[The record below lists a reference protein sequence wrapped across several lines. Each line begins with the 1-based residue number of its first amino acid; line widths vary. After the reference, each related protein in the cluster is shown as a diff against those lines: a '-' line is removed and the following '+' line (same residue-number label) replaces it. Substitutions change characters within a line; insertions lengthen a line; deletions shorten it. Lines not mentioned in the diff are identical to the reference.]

1 MTQVV
6 PGGNKSHDRGRW
18 FRGASDAALLKA
30 TTGEFSLES
39 ILLLRLRGRGIAH
52 LGCLA
57 DCSNLEW
64 LDLSDNAIAGLA
76 PLATLRALAVLN
88 LAGNRVASVEPLRGC
103 RSLRQLNLGLRH
115 LESNPAVRAPTA
127 PRWPPL
133 LPGLKAIDGSA
144 GWPRAALRLLR
155 ELDAALDATPRLPRP
170 RSRRSRWV
178 QAGFWEHGRRG
189 RSAVLEEATRVL
201 GVLGTLGAVWGL
213 VLQVLPQMR
222 CRALLPG
229 EARPASGARDR
240 LLLRGDVPVP
250 ILVSIQVSIPG
261 R

>member
-1 MTQVV
+1 PEPPQPA
-6 PGGNKSHDRGRW
+6 PGLWDSPV
-18 FRGASDAALLKA
+18 DAALLKA

-189 RSAVLEEATRVL
+189 RSAVLEEATAGSCFAGEAAAAAGTAVGPQARVHGL
-201 GVLGTLGAVWGL
+201 VPAQVSLGAEAAATAGTGV
-213 VLQVLPQMR
+213 R
-222 CRALLPG
+222 PG
-229 EARPASGARDR
+229 A
-240 LLLRGDVPVP
+240 
-250 ILVSIQVSIPG
+250 
-261 R
+261 

>member
-1 MTQVV
+1 SEPQD
-6 PGGNKSHDRGRW
+6 PQN
-18 FRGASDAALLKA
+18 GAEGPIDDAALLKA

-189 RSAVLEEATRVL
+189 RSAVLEEATAGSWPGPGADRELGRRVPSQGQRPQL
-201 GVLGTLGAVWGL
+201 AGVT
-213 VLQVLPQMR
+213 
-222 CRALLPG
+222 PG
-229 EARPASGARDR
+229 SASR
-240 LLLRGDVPVP
+240 
-250 ILVSIQVSIPG
+250 
-261 R
+261 